1 MIGYYLYLNGE
12 IMSVFNEIFY
22 HNDTEANAEFNVCFA
37 GITMP
42 DENYAITRDAS
53 PSIIIEY
60 ITDGIG
66 YLEIG
71 GKCYTLSAGNSVIIP
86 HHTEHKYYSDKSRPY
101 TKKWLNI
108 KGALAEKILEFTLRG
123 MTPIISSANI
133 DNDISLIIKMISEGS
148 DNNTLMLAVFTKILH
163 NVAEKI
169 IDKPTITKEKNSTT
183 TAERIERYIINHL
196 QDKFSLQSICDV
208 FYLSDSHIVRLFKE
222 TYGITPYRYYLNQKT
237 ELAKSL
243 LINTEL
249 SIDSICTKLNYSDR
263 NHFFVAFKQVTGM
276 SPYRYRRNYIEEHN
290 TELIELSES
299 ETIDFNMLN
308 IENIDD

>member
-1 MIGYYLYLNGE
+1 
-12 IMSVFNEIFY
+12 MSLFNEIFY
-22 HNDTEANAEFNVCFA
+22 HNDTEANADFNVCFA

-42 DENYAITRDAS
+42 DENYTITRDAS

-71 GKCYTLSAGNSVIIP
+71 GKCYTLTAGNSIIIP
-86 HHTEHKYYSDKSRPY
+86 HHTDHKYYSDKKQPY
-101 TKKWLNI
+101 AKKWLNI
-108 KGALAEKILEFTLRG
+108 KGALAEQILDFTLSG

-133 DNDISLIIKMISEGS
+133 DSEISRIIGMISENS
-148 DNNTLMLAVFTKILH
+148 DNNTLMLSIFTNILYK
-163 NVAEKI
+163 VAESL
-169 IDKPTITKEKNSTT
+169 IDKPIITKEKNAAT

-276 SPYRYRRNYIEEHN
+276 SPYRYRRNYIEERN
-290 TELIELSES
+290 SELFDSTEIDRIVFN
-299 ETIDFNMLN
+299 TID
-308 IENIDD
+308 IENSEY

>member
-1 MIGYYLYLNGE
+1 
-12 IMSVFNEIFY
+12 MSVFNEIFY

-42 DENYAITRDAS
+42 DKNYAITRDAS

-71 GKCYTLSAGNSVIIP
+71 GKCYTLTKGNSIIIP
-86 HHTEHKYYSDKSRPY
+86 HHTDHKYYSDKNQPY
-101 TKKWLNI
+101 AKKWVNI
-108 KGALAEKILEFTLRG
+108 KGVLAEKILDFTLKG

-133 DNDISLIIKMISEGS
+133 DSEISRIIKMISEGS
-148 DNNTLMLAVFTKILH
+148 ENNTLMLSIFTDILH
-163 NVAEKI
+163 KVAESL
-169 IDKPTITKEKNSTT
+169 IDKPMITKEKNAAT

-276 SPYRYRRNYIEEHN
+276 SPYRYRRNYIEERN
-290 TELIELSES
+290 TELFELSEN
-299 ETIDFNMLN
+299 EHINFNTID
-308 IENIDD
+308 IEIADE

>member
-1 MIGYYLYLNGE
+1 
-12 IMSVFNEIFY
+12 MSVFNEIFY
-22 HNDTEANAEFNVCFA
+22 HNDSEANAEFNVCFA

-71 GKCYTLSAGNSVIIP
+71 GKCYTLMKGNSVIIP
-86 HHTEHKYYSDKSRPY
+86 HHTVHKYYSDKQQPY
-101 TKKWLNI
+101 AKKWVNI
-108 KGALAEKILEFTLRG
+108 KGVLAEKILDFTLKG

-133 DNDISLIIKMISEGS
+133 DSEISRIINMISEGS
-148 DNNTLMLAVFTKILH
+148 ENNTLMLSIFTGILYK
-163 NVAEKI
+163 VAESL
-169 IDKPTITKEKNSTT
+169 IDKPMITKEKNAAT

-263 NHFFVAFKQVTGM
+263 NHFFVAFKQVTGL
-276 SPYRYRRNYIEEHN
+276 SPYRYRRNFIEERN
-290 TELIELSES
+290 TELFELSEN
-299 ETIDFNMLN
+299 EHTNFNTID
-308 IENIDD
+308 IEIADE

>member
-1 MIGYYLYLNGE
+1 
-12 IMSVFNEIFY
+12 MSVFNEIFY
-22 HNDTEANAEFNVCFA
+22 HNDTEANSEFNVCFA

-42 DENYAITRDAS
+42 DKNYAITRDAS

-71 GKCYTLSAGNSVIIP
+71 GKCYTLTKGNSIIIP
-86 HHTEHKYYSDKSRPY
+86 HHTDHKYYSDKNQPY
-101 TKKWLNI
+101 AKKWVNI
-108 KGALAEKILEFTLRG
+108 KGVLAEKILDFTLKG

-133 DNDISLIIKMISEGS
+133 DSEISRIIKMISEGS
-148 DNNTLMLAVFTKILH
+148 ENNTLMLSIFTDILH
-163 NVAEKI
+163 KVAESL
-169 IDKPTITKEKNSTT
+169 IDKPMITKEKNAAT

-276 SPYRYRRNYIEEHN
+276 SPYRYRRNYIEERN
-290 TELIELSES
+290 TELFELSEN
-299 ETIDFNMLN
+299 EHINFNTID
-308 IENIDD
+308 IEIADE

>member
-1 MIGYYLYLNGE
+1 
-12 IMSVFNEIFY
+12 MSVFNEIFY

-42 DENYAITRDAS
+42 DKNYAITRDAS

-71 GKCYTLSAGNSVIIP
+71 GKCYTLTTGNSIIIP
-86 HHTEHKYYSDKSRPY
+86 HHTDHKYYSDKNQPY
-101 TKKWLNI
+101 AKKWVNI
-108 KGALAEKILEFTLRG
+108 KGVLAEKILDFTLKG

-133 DNDISLIIKMISEGS
+133 DSEISCIIKMISEGS
-148 DNNTLMLAVFTKILH
+148 ENNTLMLSIFTNILH
-163 NVAEKI
+163 KVAESL
-169 IDKPTITKEKNSTT
+169 IDKPMITKEKNAAT

-276 SPYRYRRNYIEEHN
+276 SPYRYRRNYIEERN
-290 TELIELSES
+290 TELFELSEN
-299 ETIDFNMLN
+299 EHINFNTID
-308 IENIDD
+308 IEITDE

>member
-1 MIGYYLYLNGE
+1 
-12 IMSVFNEIFY
+12 MSVFNEIFY
-22 HNDTEANAEFNVCFA
+22 HNDSEANAEFNVCFA

-60 ITDGIG
+60 ITGGIG

-71 GKCYTLSAGNSVIIP
+71 GKCYTLMKGNSVIIP
-86 HHTEHKYYSDKSRPY
+86 HHTVHKYYSDKKQPY
-101 TKKWLNI
+101 AKKWVNI
-108 KGALAEKILEFTLRG
+108 KGVLAEKILDFTLKG

-133 DNDISLIIKMISEGS
+133 DSEISRIIKMISEGS
-148 DNNTLMLAVFTKILH
+148 ENNTLMLSIFTEILYK
-163 NVAEKI
+163 VAESLI
-169 IDKPTITKEKNSTT
+169 EKPMITKEKNAAT

-276 SPYRYRRNYIEEHN
+276 SPYRYRRNFIEERN
-290 TELIELSES
+290 TELFELSEN
-299 ETIDFNMLN
+299 EHINFNTID
-308 IENIDD
+308 IEIADE

>member
-1 MIGYYLYLNGE
+1 
-12 IMSVFNEIFY
+12 MSVFNEIFY
-22 HNDTEANAEFNVCFA
+22 HNDSEANAEFNVCFA

-71 GKCYTLSAGNSVIIP
+71 GKCYSLMKGNSVIIP
-86 HHTEHKYYSDKSRPY
+86 HHTVHKYYSDKKQPY
-101 TKKWLNI
+101 AKKWVNI
-108 KGALAEKILEFTLRG
+108 KGVLAEKILDFTLKG

-133 DNDISLIIKMISEGS
+133 DSEISRIIKMISEGS
-148 DNNTLMLAVFTKILH
+148 ENNTLMLSIFTEILYK
-163 NVAEKI
+163 VAESLI
-169 IDKPTITKEKNSTT
+169 EKPMITKEKNAAT

-276 SPYRYRRNYIEEHN
+276 SPYRYRRNFIEERN
-290 TELIELSES
+290 TELFELSEN
-299 ETIDFNMLN
+299 EHINFNTID
-308 IENIDD
+308 IEIADE

>member
-1 MIGYYLYLNGE
+1 
-12 IMSVFNEIFY
+12 MSVFNEIFY
-22 HNDTEANAEFNVCFA
+22 HNDSEANAEFNVCFA

-60 ITDGIG
+60 ITGGIG

-71 GKCYTLSAGNSVIIP
+71 GKCYTLMKGNSVIIP
-86 HHTEHKYYSDKSRPY
+86 HHTVHKYYSDKKQPY
-101 TKKWLNI
+101 AKKWVNI
-108 KGALAEKILEFTLRG
+108 KGVLAEKILDFTLKG

-133 DNDISLIIKMISEGS
+133 DSEISRIIKMISEGS
-148 DNNTLMLAVFTKILH
+148 ENNTLMLSIFTEILYK
-163 NVAEKI
+163 VAESLI
-169 IDKPTITKEKNSTT
+169 EKPMITKEKNAAT

-276 SPYRYRRNYIEEHN
+276 SPYRYRRNFIEERN
-290 TELIELSES
+290 TELFELSEN
-299 ETIDFNMLN
+299 EHTNFNTID
-308 IENIDD
+308 IEIADE

>member
-1 MIGYYLYLNGE
+1 
-12 IMSVFNEIFY
+12 MSVFNEIFY
-22 HNDTEANAEFNVCFA
+22 HNDSEANAEFNVCFA

-71 GKCYTLSAGNSVIIP
+71 GKCYTLMKGNSIIIP
-86 HHTEHKYYSDKSRPY
+86 HHTVHKYYSDKKQPY
-101 TKKWLNI
+101 AKKWVNI
-108 KGALAEKILEFTLRG
+108 KGVLAEKILDFTLKG

-133 DNDISLIIKMISEGS
+133 DSEISRIIKMISEGS
-148 DNNTLMLAVFTKILH
+148 ENNTLMLSIFTEILYK
-163 NVAEKI
+163 VAESLI
-169 IDKPTITKEKNSTT
+169 EKPMITKEKNAAT

-276 SPYRYRRNYIEEHN
+276 SPYRYRRNFIEERN
-290 TELIELSES
+290 TQLFELSEN
-299 ETIDFNMLN
+299 EHINFNTID
-308 IENIDD
+308 IEIADE

>member
-1 MIGYYLYLNGE
+1 
-12 IMSVFNEIFY
+12 MSVFNEIFY
-22 HNDTEANAEFNVCFA
+22 HNDSEANAEFNVCFA

-60 ITDGIG
+60 ITGGIG

-71 GKCYTLSAGNSVIIP
+71 GKCYTLMKGNSVIIP
-86 HHTEHKYYSDKSRPY
+86 HHTVHKYYSDKKQPY
-101 TKKWLNI
+101 AKKWVNI
-108 KGALAEKILEFTLRG
+108 KGVLAEKILDFTLKG

-133 DNDISLIIKMISEGS
+133 DSEISRIIKIISEGS
-148 DNNTLMLAVFTKILH
+148 ENNTLMLSIFTEILYK
-163 NVAEKI
+163 VAESLI
-169 IDKPTITKEKNSTT
+169 EKPMITKEKNAAT

-276 SPYRYRRNYIEEHN
+276 SPYRYRRNFIEERN
-290 TELIELSES
+290 TELFELSEN
-299 ETIDFNMLN
+299 EHINFNTID
-308 IENIDD
+308 IEIADE

>member
-1 MIGYYLYLNGE
+1 
-12 IMSVFNEIFY
+12 MSVFNEIFY
-22 HNDTEANAEFNVCFA
+22 HNDSEANAEFNVCFA

-60 ITDGIG
+60 ITGGIG

-71 GKCYTLSAGNSVIIP
+71 GKCYTLMKGNSVIIP
-86 HHTEHKYYSDKSRPY
+86 HHTVHKYYSDKQQPY
-101 TKKWLNI
+101 AKKWVNI
-108 KGALAEKILEFTLRG
+108 KGILAETILDFTLKG

-133 DNDISLIIKMISEGS
+133 DSEISRIINMISEGS
-148 DNNTLMLAVFTKILH
+148 ENNTLMLSIFTGILYK
-163 NVAEKI
+163 VAESL
-169 IDKPTITKEKNSTT
+169 IDKPMITKEKNAAT

-276 SPYRYRRNYIEEHN
+276 SPYRYRRNFIEERN
-290 TELIELSES
+290 TELFELSEN
-299 ETIDFNMLN
+299 EHTNFNTID
-308 IENIDD
+308 IEIADE

>member
-1 MIGYYLYLNGE
+1 
-12 IMSVFNEIFY
+12 MSVFNEIFY
-22 HNDTEANAEFNVCFA
+22 HNDSEANAEFNVCFA

-71 GKCYTLSAGNSVIIP
+71 GKCYTLMKGNSVIIP
-86 HHTEHKYYSDKSRPY
+86 HHTVHKYYSDKQQPY
-101 TKKWLNI
+101 AKKWVNI
-108 KGALAEKILEFTLRG
+108 KGVLAEKILDFTLKG

-133 DNDISLIIKMISEGS
+133 DSEISRIINMISEGS
-148 DNNTLMLAVFTKILH
+148 ENNTLMLSIFTGILYK
-163 NVAEKI
+163 VAENL
-169 IDKPTITKEKNSTT
+169 IDKPMITKEKNAAT

-263 NHFFVAFKQVTGM
+263 NHFFVAFKQVTGL
-276 SPYRYRRNYIEEHN
+276 SPYRYRRNFIEERN
-290 TELIELSES
+290 TELFELSEN
-299 ETIDFNMLN
+299 EHTNFNTID
-308 IENIDD
+308 IEIADE

>member
-1 MIGYYLYLNGE
+1 
-12 IMSVFNEIFY
+12 MSVFNEIFY

-42 DENYAITRDAS
+42 DKNYAITRDAS

-71 GKCYTLSAGNSVIIP
+71 GKCYTLTTGNSIIIP
-86 HHTEHKYYSDKSRPY
+86 HHTDHKYYSDKNQPY
-101 TKKWLNI
+101 AKKWVNI
-108 KGALAEKILEFTLRG
+108 KGILAEKILDFTLKG

-133 DNDISLIIKMISEGS
+133 DSEISRIIKMISEDS
-148 DNNTLMLAVFTKILH
+148 ENNTLMLSIFTDILH
-163 NVAEKI
+163 KVAESL
-169 IDKPTITKEKNSTT
+169 IDKPMITKEKNAAT

-276 SPYRYRRNYIEEHN
+276 SPYRYRRNYIEERN
-290 TELIELSES
+290 TELFELSEN
-299 ETIDFNMLN
+299 EHINFNTID
-308 IENIDD
+308 IEITDE

>member
-1 MIGYYLYLNGE
+1 
-12 IMSVFNEIFY
+12 MSVFNEIFY
-22 HNDTEANAEFNVCFA
+22 HNDTGANAEFNVCFA

-42 DENYAITRDAS
+42 DKNYAITRDAS

-71 GKCYTLSAGNSVIIP
+71 GKCYTLKTGNSIIIP
-86 HHTEHKYYSDKSRPY
+86 HHTDHKYYSDKNQPY
-101 TKKWLNI
+101 AKKWVNI
-108 KGALAEKILEFTLRG
+108 KGVLAEKILDFTLKG

-133 DNDISLIIKMISEGS
+133 DSEISCIIKMISEGS
-148 DNNTLMLAVFTKILH
+148 ENNTLMLSIFTNILH
-163 NVAEKI
+163 KVAESL
-169 IDKPTITKEKNSTT
+169 IDKPMITKEKNAAT

-276 SPYRYRRNYIEEHN
+276 SPYRYRRNYIEERN
-290 TELIELSES
+290 TELFELSEN
-299 ETIDFNMLN
+299 EHINFNTID
-308 IENIDD
+308 IEIADE

>member
-1 MIGYYLYLNGE
+1 
-12 IMSVFNEIFY
+12 MSVFNEIFY

-42 DENYAITRDAS
+42 DKNYAITRDAS

-71 GKCYTLSAGNSVIIP
+71 GKCYTLNTGNSIIIP
-86 HHTEHKYYSDKSRPY
+86 HHTDHKYYSDKNQPY
-101 TKKWLNI
+101 AKKWVNI
-108 KGALAEKILEFTLRG
+108 KGILAEKILDFTLKG

-133 DNDISLIIKMISEGS
+133 DSEISRIIKMISEGLE
-148 DNNTLMLAVFTKILH
+148 NNTLMLSIFTDILH
-163 NVAEKI
+163 KVAESL
-169 IDKPTITKEKNSTT
+169 IDKPMITKEKNAAT

-276 SPYRYRRNYIEEHN
+276 SPYRYRRKYIEERN
-290 TELIELSES
+290 TELFELSEN
-299 ETIDFNMLN
+299 EHINFNTID
-308 IENIDD
+308 IKIADE

>member
-1 MIGYYLYLNGE
+1 
-12 IMSVFNEIFY
+12 MSVFNEIFY

-42 DENYAITRDAS
+42 DKNYAITRDTS

-71 GKCYTLSAGNSVIIP
+71 GKCYTLTTGNSIIIP
-86 HHTEHKYYSDKSRPY
+86 HHTDHKYYSDKNQPY
-101 TKKWLNI
+101 AKKWVNI
-108 KGALAEKILEFTLRG
+108 KGILAEKILDFTLKG

-133 DNDISLIIKMISEGS
+133 DSEISRIIKMISEGS
-148 DNNTLMLAVFTKILH
+148 ENNTLMLSIFTDILH
-163 NVAEKI
+163 KVAESL
-169 IDKPTITKEKNSTT
+169 IDKPMITKEKNAAT

-276 SPYRYRRNYIEEHN
+276 SPYRYRRNYIEERN
-290 TELIELSES
+290 TELFELSEN
-299 ETIDFNMLN
+299 EHINFNAID
-308 IENIDD
+308 IEIADE

>member
-1 MIGYYLYLNGE
+1 
-12 IMSVFNEIFY
+12 MSVFNEIFY
-22 HNDTEANAEFNVCFA
+22 HNDSEANAEFNVCFA

-71 GKCYTLSAGNSVIIP
+71 GKCYTLMKGNSVIIP
-86 HHTEHKYYSDKSRPY
+86 HHTVHKYYSDKNQPY
-101 TKKWLNI
+101 AKKWVNI
-108 KGALAEKILEFTLRG
+108 KGVLAEKILDFTLKG

-133 DNDISLIIKMISEGS
+133 DSEISRIIKMISEGS
-148 DNNTLMLAVFTKILH
+148 ENNTLMLSIFTEILYK
-163 NVAEKI
+163 VAESLI
-169 IDKPTITKEKNSTT
+169 EKPMITKEKNAAT

-276 SPYRYRRNYIEEHN
+276 SPYRYRRNFIEERN
-290 TELIELSES
+290 TELFELSEN
-299 ETIDFNMLN
+299 EHINFNTID
-308 IENIDD
+308 IEIADE

>member
-1 MIGYYLYLNGE
+1 
-12 IMSVFNEIFY
+12 MSVFNEIFY
-22 HNDTEANAEFNVCFA
+22 HNDSEANAEFNVCFA

-71 GKCYTLSAGNSVIIP
+71 GKCYTLMKGNSVIIP
-86 HHTEHKYYSDKSRPY
+86 HHTVHKYYSDKQQPY
-101 TKKWLNI
+101 AKKWVNI
-108 KGALAEKILEFTLRG
+108 KGILAETILDFTLKG

-133 DNDISLIIKMISEGS
+133 DSEISRIINMISEGS
-148 DNNTLMLAVFTKILH
+148 ENNTLMLSIFTGILYK
-163 NVAEKI
+163 VAESL
-169 IDKPTITKEKNSTT
+169 IDKPMITKEKNAAT

-263 NHFFVAFKQVTGM
+263 NHFFVAFKQVTGL
-276 SPYRYRRNYIEEHN
+276 SPYRYRRNFIEERN
-290 TELIELSES
+290 TELFELSEN
-299 ETIDFNMLN
+299 EHTNFNTID
-308 IENIDD
+308 IEIADE

>member
-1 MIGYYLYLNGE
+1 
-12 IMSVFNEIFY
+12 MSVFNEIFY
-22 HNDTEANAEFNVCFA
+22 HNDSEANAEFNVCFA

-71 GKCYTLSAGNSVIIP
+71 GKCYTLMKGNSVIIP
-86 HHTEHKYYSDKSRPY
+86 HHTVHKYYSDKQQPY
-101 TKKWLNI
+101 AKKWVNI
-108 KGALAEKILEFTLRG
+108 KGILAETILDFTLKG

-133 DNDISLIIKMISEGS
+133 DSEISRIINLISEGS
-148 DNNTLMLAVFTKILH
+148 ENNTLMLSIFTGILYK
-163 NVAEKI
+163 VAESL
-169 IDKPTITKEKNSTT
+169 IDKPMITKEKNAAT

-263 NHFFVAFKQVTGM
+263 NHFFVAFKQVTGL
-276 SPYRYRRNYIEEHN
+276 SPYRYRRNFIEERN
-290 TELIELSES
+290 TELFELSEN
-299 ETIDFNMLN
+299 EHTNFNTID
-308 IENIDD
+308 IEIADE

>member
-1 MIGYYLYLNGE
+1 
-12 IMSVFNEIFY
+12 MSVFNEIFY

-42 DENYAITRDAS
+42 DKNYAITRDAS

-71 GKCYTLSAGNSVIIP
+71 GKCYTLTTGYSIIIP
-86 HHTEHKYYSDKSRPY
+86 HHTDHKYYSDKNQPY
-101 TKKWLNI
+101 SKKWVNI
-108 KGALAEKILEFTLRG
+108 KGVLAEKILDFTLKG

-133 DNDISLIIKMISEGS
+133 DSEISRIIKMISEGS
-148 DNNTLMLAVFTKILH
+148 ENNTLMLSIFTNILH
-163 NVAEKI
+163 KVAESL
-169 IDKPTITKEKNSTT
+169 IDKPMITKEKNAAT

-276 SPYRYRRNYIEEHN
+276 SPYRYRRNYIEERN
-290 TELIELSES
+290 TELFELSEN
-299 ETIDFNMLN
+299 EHINFNTID
-308 IENIDD
+308 IEIADE

>member
-1 MIGYYLYLNGE
+1 
-12 IMSVFNEIFY
+12 MSVFNEIFY
-22 HNDTEANAEFNVCFA
+22 HNDSEANAEFNVCFA

-42 DENYAITRDAS
+42 DENYAIIRDAS

-71 GKCYTLSAGNSVIIP
+71 GKCYTLMKGNSVIIP
-86 HHTEHKYYSDKSRPY
+86 HHTVHKYYSDKKQPY
-101 TKKWLNI
+101 AKKWVNI
-108 KGALAEKILEFTLRG
+108 KGVLAEKILDFTLKG

-133 DNDISLIIKMISEGS
+133 DSEVSRIIKMISEGS
-148 DNNTLMLAVFTKILH
+148 ENNTLMLSIFTEILYK
-163 NVAEKI
+163 VAESLI
-169 IDKPTITKEKNSTT
+169 EKPMITKEKNAAT

-276 SPYRYRRNYIEEHN
+276 SPYRYRRNFIEERN
-290 TELIELSES
+290 TELFELSEN
-299 ETIDFNMLN
+299 EHTNFNTID
-308 IENIDD
+308 IEIADE

>member
-1 MIGYYLYLNGE
+1 
-12 IMSVFNEIFY
+12 MSVFNEIFY
-22 HNDTEANAEFNVCFA
+22 HNDSEANAEFNVCFA

-71 GKCYTLSAGNSVIIP
+71 GKCYTLMKGNSVIIP
-86 HHTEHKYYSDKSRPY
+86 HHTVHKYYSDKQQPY
-101 TKKWLNI
+101 AKKWVNI
-108 KGALAEKILEFTLRG
+108 KGVLAEKILDFTLKG

-133 DNDISLIIKMISEGS
+133 DSEISRIINMISEGS
-148 DNNTLMLAVFTKILH
+148 ENNTLMLSIFTGILYK
-163 NVAEKI
+163 VAERL
-169 IDKPTITKEKNSTT
+169 IDKPMITKEKNAAT

-276 SPYRYRRNYIEEHN
+276 SPYRYRRNYIEERN
-290 TELIELSES
+290 TELFELSEN
-299 ETIDFNMLN
+299 EHTNFNTID
-308 IENIDD
+308 IEIADE